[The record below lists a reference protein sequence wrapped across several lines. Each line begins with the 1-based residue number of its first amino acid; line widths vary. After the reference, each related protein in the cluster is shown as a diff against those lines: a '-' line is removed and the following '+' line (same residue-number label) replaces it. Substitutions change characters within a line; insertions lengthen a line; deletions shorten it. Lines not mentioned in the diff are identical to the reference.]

1 MKNIKIDE
9 KVHSQLK
16 EYCAVHGI
24 KIGKLVERLIAKHL
38 EESSDA

>member
-9 KVHSQLK
+9 KVHTQLK
-16 EYCAVHGI
+16 VFCAEHGI
-24 KIGKLVERLIAKHL
+24 KIGKLIERLIAKHL